1 MKTNSLT
8 KRFVR
13 KQKGFT
19 LIELLVVVLI
29 IGILAAIALPQ
40 YQLAVDKS
48 RATEGLLWSK
58 QLKEAQELYWLSNGK
73 YATTCDQ
80 LDIQFPGGWTI
91 NGSKVSDGKCT
102 VINCYN
108 GNGSRALFMVNDSN
122 CNTIAGFERFFNH
135 PPASFASSAG
145 ETICWATNSLRS
157 RGDKLCR
164 SMGGAKRSG
173 LGDAYYL

>member
-1 MKTNSLT
+1 MKTNILAGW
-8 KRFVR
+8 FVYR
-13 KQKGFT
+13 EKGFT

-48 RATEGLLWSK
+48 RATEGLLWAK

-91 NGSKVSDGKCT
+91 NGSEVSDGKCT

-108 GNGSRALFMVNDSN
+108 GSGSRALFVVKDSN

-145 ETICWATNSLRS
+145 ETICWAKDPLRS
-157 RGDKLCR
+157 RGDRLCR